1 MGTSYRRSL
10 ASTLALGIG
19 LSGALMAGTASTA
32 VAQTT
37 STAQQIKALQEQ
49 INRLQEE
56 NRQQIERLQQAVS
69 AMQAAQQQAAQAQA
83 PARTAAGT
91 TSGAATSAAAT
102 HEFFE
107 RKPGDALTL
116 YTHGGEITAYGNL
129 DVSLDASTK
138 GIGNKADGAGVKPRG
153 NVGWQPDI
161 STNLSYIGVR
171 GFQSLG
177 AAPFNLVYQL
187 ETQIDIAAT
196 SGTAET
202 SSNQSNV
209 VKGALTSRNSFIG
222 LANSSWGAVK
232 LGKTDAPYKLST
244 ARMNPFSAM
253 LGDYQVIMANSGGDN
268 RVEFGTRLDHS
279 IWYESPNLGGFTFA
293 ALFSP
298 GQNRSSNSDNI
309 ASGESD
315 CSGGNTPS
323 SGGPVVPACSDGSF
337 SDAVSVSA
345 AYTNGPLYITAGYE
359 RHFRVNR
366 SSDIAVVDPTLLAFQ
381 QNEDTAD
388 EDAAKIAVQFAFPTK
403 TTVGGIFESLHRYVP
418 SDLAYQ
424 NERQRFGSWLVV
436 SQQLTDAASLHFGW
450 AHAFR
455 TPGDPGQHNTG
466 VNPIPGD
473 PGGGTTGGADSHNE
487 ADMLT
492 AAFKY
497 AITKDLTAYTDF
509 AMTINGSAAH
519 FDLGAGGRAV
529 TTDCHDATGAP
540 GGANSTPRC
549 WAGGRLM
556 GVSAG
561 LQYRF

>member
-1 MGTSYRRSL
+1 MGNPFKRPL
-10 ASTLALGIG
+10 ASTLGLGIG
-19 LSGALMAGTASTA
+19 LSGALLLGTIGSAD
-32 VAQTT
+32 AQST
-37 STAQQIKALQEQ
+37 STAAQIKALQEQ
-49 INRLQEE
+49 INQ
-56 NRQQIERLQQAVS
+56 LQQAVN
-69 AMQAAQQQAAQAQA
+69 AMKAAQQTAQQA
-83 PARTAAGT
+83 PAPAPAA
-91 TSGAATSAAAT
+91 ARAAPATSAGGA

-129 DVSLDASTK
+129 DVSVDVATK
-138 GIGNKADGAGVKPRG
+138 GIGNKTDSDGVKPRG
-153 NVGWQPDI
+153 NVGWQPAI
-161 STNLSYIGVR
+161 STNLSYFGLR
-171 GFQSLG
+171 GFQTLG
-177 AAPFNLVYQL
+177 SAPFNLVYQL
-187 ETQIDIAAT
+187 ETQIDISAS
-196 SGTAET
+196 SGTTET
-202 SSNQSNV
+202 NSNQSNV
-209 VKGALTSRNSFIG
+209 VKGGLTSRNSFIG

-232 LGKTDAPYKLST
+232 IGKTDAPYKSST

-253 LGDYQVIMANSGGDN
+253 LGDYQVIMSNTGGDN

-279 IWYESPNLGGFTFA
+279 IWYESPSFGGLTFA

-315 CSGGNTPS
+315 CAGGNTPS
-323 SGGPVVPACSDGSF
+323 SGGLVTPACSDGSF
-337 SDAVSVSA
+337 SDAVSLSA
-345 AYTNGPLYITAGYE
+345 AYSSGPLYITAGYE

-366 SSDIAVVDPTLLAFQ
+366 SSDIAVGDPTLLAFQ

-388 EDAAKIAVQFAFPTK
+388 EDAAKIALQFAFPTK

-418 SDLAYQ
+418 GDLAYQ
-424 NERQRFGSWLVV
+424 NERQRFGTWLVV

-473 PGGGTTGGADSHNE
+473 PGGGLTGGADPHNE

-492 AAFKY
+492 AALKY
-497 AITKDLTAYTDF
+497 QITKDLTAYTDF
-509 AMTINGSAAH
+509 AMTINGPAAH
-519 FDLGAGGRAV
+519 FDLGAGGRSV
-529 TTDCHDATGAP
+529 TTDCHDATGAA
-540 GGANSTPRC
+540 GGVNSTPRC
-549 WAGGRLM
+549 WAGGLLM